1 MVERMTNED
10 EEVAQEFEKIIQNI
24 IQTEEKKQPW
34 RRNLIFQN
42 KELLIMH
49 LKNNA
54 RVNFIMLYNILAP
67 RTYSYYVNWVVLS
80 LSRR

>member
-10 EEVAQEFEKIIQNI
+10 EEVAQEFEKIIENI
-24 IQTEEKKQPW
+24 IQTEDKKQPW

-67 RTYSYYVNWVVLS
+67 RNYSYYVNWVVLS

>member
-10 EEVAQEFEKIIQNI
+10 EEVAQEFEKIIENI

-54 RVNFIMLYNILAP
+54 RVNFIMLHNTLAP
-67 RTYSYYVNWVVLS
+67 WTCSCYINWVVLS

>member
-1 MVERMTNED
+1 MTNED
-10 EEVAQEFEKIIQNI
+10 EEVAQEFEKIIENI
-24 IQTEEKKQPW
+24 IQTEDKKQPW

-49 LKNNA
+49 LKKNA
-54 RVNFIMLYNILAP
+54 RVNFIMLHNTLAP
-67 RTYSYYVNWVVLS
+67 RTCSCYINWVVLS